1 MTRNSAENSA
11 VWQWIGQILSGL
23 VIFFLTM
30 AAVMKLIPIA
40 PVIETMN
47 NLGFVSTP
55 SLARGLGIFLLICTG
70 LYTVPRTSL
79 LGAVLLTGYF
89 GGVIA
94 IQLRAAHPLFS
105 HILFGGYIDALIWT
119 ALLVKNK
126 QFRKFIFAENFH

>member
-1 MTRNSAENSA
+1 MTRHSAENST
-11 VWQWIGQILSGL
+11 VLQWIGQILSGL
-23 VIFFLTM
+23 VIFFLAM
-30 AAVMKLIPIA
+30 AAVMKLIPIP

-55 SLARGLGIFLLICTG
+55 SLARGLGVLLLICTI

-105 HILFGGYIDALIWT
+105 HILFGAYINALIWT
-119 ALLVKNK
+119 ALLVRN
-126 QFRKFIFAENFH
+126 RELRRFIFP

>member
-1 MTRNSAENSA
+1 MTRNSADNSA
-11 VWQWIGQILSGL
+11 IWQWIGQILSGL
-23 VIFFLTM
+23 VIFLLTM

-55 SLARGLGIFLLICTG
+55 SLARGLGVFLLICTV

-94 IQLRAAHPLFS
+94 IQLRAAHPLFT
-105 HILFGGYIDALIWT
+105 HILFGGYINALIWT
-119 ALLVKNK
+119 ALLVRN
-126 QFRKFIFAENFH
+126 RELRRFIFQ